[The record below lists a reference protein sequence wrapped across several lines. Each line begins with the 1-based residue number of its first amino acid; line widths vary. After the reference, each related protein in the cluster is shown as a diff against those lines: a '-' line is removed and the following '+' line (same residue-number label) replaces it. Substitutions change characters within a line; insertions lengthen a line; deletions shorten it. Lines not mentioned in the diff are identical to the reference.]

1 MSGMSGCPAGTP
13 SISSWSWFKVGAETL
28 ACVGAALG
36 TGERGGCG
44 AAGGAALGP
53 PPGGEARGLGQPGRA
68 CPEPREERPEGWVG
82 TGESAL
88 SPGRRAPGEEGWGA
102 VSAQASLC

>member
-1 MSGMSGCPAGTP
+1 MSGMLGCPAGTP
-13 SISSWSWFKVGAETL
+13 GISSRSWFKVGAETL
-28 ACVGAALG
+28 ACVGAAPG
-36 TGERGGCG
+36 MGERGGSG
-44 AAGGAALGP
+44 AAGDAALGP

-88 SPGRRAPGEEGWGA
+88 SLGRRGPGGCVGPGEPALRVWG
-102 VSAQASLC
+102 